1 MKIAVQFAFVIL
13 FCGLPA
19 WGTPAAA
26 QSFGGPSSAQPAV
39 GPKAGTPPTGNAF
52 GTGGGAPGF
61 GVAPSSQFGPA
72 PDGKGPQLAK
82 DLTQRYQIGMIIT
95 AKGGPCTGIY
105 GTAPLPIDWPEQ
117 TVQVIS
123 EEMSPNVQKVD
134 YRTLGGTV
142 KQMLVSMP
150 YIAPGDE
157 AKAVVTLEIRRFSL
171 TPPTDPSIYVL
182 PNDKKM
188 PKELR
193 QFLLPSPLIESSHSK
208 IRGIAKELMV
218 AHKDDSAWKKVEAI
232 YDWTRE
238 HVEYVNGPIKGA
250 LRALQDGNGDCE
262 ELSSLF
268 IALCRASN
276 IPARI
281 VWVPDHCYPEFYLED
296 AEGKGYWFPCQAA
309 GTREFGGI
317 TEHRP
322 ILQKGDNFQVPE
334 KPRDRM
340 RYVAE
345 YLTGKGGNPGVKFI
359 RELQGTVD

>member
-1 MKIAVQFAFVIL
+1 MTIFRFGFVGLLFLAGGASAGVAFES
-13 FCGLPA
+13 PA
-19 WGTPAAA
+19 RAQGFGVNSAPQAA
-26 QSFGGPSSAQPAV
+26 
-39 GPKAGTPPTGNAF
+39 
-52 GTGGGAPGF
+52 TGGTAAPSQF
-61 GVAPSSQFGPA
+61 GVAPSTQFGPA

-82 DLTQRYQIGMIIT
+82 ELTQRYQIGMTVT
-95 AKGGPCTGIY
+95 AQGGACQGIY
-105 GTAPLPIDWPEQ
+105 ATAPVPINWPEQ
-117 TVQVIS
+117 SVQIVS
-123 EEMSPNVQKVD
+123 EEMSPAVQKTE

-157 AKAVVTLEIRRFSL
+157 AKALVTLEIRRFSL
-171 TPPTDPSIYVL
+171 TPPTDTSIYVL

-193 QFLLPSPLIESSHSK
+193 LFLTPSPSIESNHSK
-208 IRGIAKELMV
+208 IRAIAKELT
-218 AHKDDSAWKKVEAI
+218 ATHKSDNAWKHVEGI
-232 YDWTRE
+232 YDWVRE
-238 HVEYVNGPIKGA
+238 KVEYKKGPLKGA
-250 LRALQDGNGDCE
+250 LRSLQDGNGDCE

-268 IALCRASN
+268 IAVCRSSG

-296 AEGKGYWFPCQAA
+296 ESGKGYWFPCQAA

-322 ILQKGDNFQVPE
+322 ILQKGDNFQIPE
-334 KPRDRM
+334 KPRDRQ

-345 YLTGKGGNPGVKFI
+345 YLTGKGGNPKVKFV
-359 RELQGTVD
+359 REQLGAVP